1 MNVNFSLT
9 LFKQV
14 TVNFQTY
21 FFKFWWSSNKCLYY
35 CTAII
40 KRLCITV
47 TVKEMCFFG
56 IKVAYFS
63 FLVLVAYLG
72 SARVIVVIL
81 LRRSRYL
88 LPVDVTVYCLKQ
100 AAAPPQNSLDSFNF
114 L

>member
-1 MNVNFSLT
+1 MSLLLYSDYQEDMHYSDCKGNV
-9 LFKQV
+9 
-14 TVNFQTY
+14 
-21 FFKFWWSSNKCLYY
+21 
-35 CTAII
+35 
-40 KRLCITV
+40 
-47 TVKEMCFFG
+47 FFG

-72 SARVIVVIL
+72 SARVIVLIL

-88 LPVDVTVYCLKQ
+88 LPVDIVVYSLKQ